1 MFHNEN
7 MLINYFKSLRPHHW
21 VKNGFIF
28 QPLFFAQRFGD
39 LVALLSC
46 ATVFLGFSLVA
57 SSIYVINDI
66 KDMEQDRLHP
76 RKCKRPIASGAVT
89 IHQGMILAAISLI
102 FGLAITGFGVK
113 NIMLTGVVVF
123 YFLMNL
129 AYTLRLKRYAIID
142 VMIIAVGFVLRI
154 MVGGIAADVEL
165 SSWIILMTFLLAMF
179 LGFAKRRDDVL
190 IIKNGGIKARE
201 NIVRYNESFI
211 DSVLIMTAAITIV
224 AYIMYCMSP
233 EVVQRMGSDKL
244 YITSIFVIA
253 GIIRYLQRTMVDE
266 TSGNPTKLMM
276 SDRFLQLTVIC
287 WIAAFV
293 VIIYA
298 GKFFS

>member
-1 MFHNEN
+1 M
-7 MLINYFKSLRPHHW
+7 INYFKSLRPHHW

-28 QPLFFAQRFGD
+28 LPLFFAQRFGD
-39 LVALLSC
+39 LAALLNC
-46 ATVFLGFSLVA
+46 AIVFLGFSLVA
-57 SSIYVINDI
+57 SSIYIINDI
-66 KDMEQDRLHP
+66 KDIEQDKLHP

-89 IHQGMILAAISLI
+89 TRQGMILSALSLLS
-102 FGLAITGFGVK
+102 GLAIVGFGMQNVL
-113 NIMLTGVVVF
+113 LTGVVFF

-142 VMIIAVGFVLRI
+142 VMIIAIGFVLRI
-154 MVGGIAADVEL
+154 MVGGIAVDVEL

-190 IIKNGGIKARE
+190 IIKNGGIQARE
-201 NIVRYNESFI
+201 NIVRYNEGFI
-211 DSVLIMTAAITIV
+211 DSVLVMTAAITIV

-233 EVVQRMGSDKL
+233 EVEQRMGSDKV

-266 TSGNPTKLMM
+266 TSGNPTRLMM
-276 SDRFLQLTVIC
+276 SDRFLQLIVIG
-287 WIAAFV
+287 WIFAFV
-293 VIIYA
+293 VIIYIS
-298 GKFFS
+298 KYFS

>member
-1 MFHNEN
+1 M
-7 MLINYFKSLRPHHW
+7 INYFKSLRPHHW

-28 QPLFFAQRFGD
+28 LPLFFAQRFGD
-39 LVALLSC
+39 LAALLNC
-46 ATVFLGFSLVA
+46 AIVFLGFSLVA
-57 SSIYVINDI
+57 SSIYIINDI
-66 KDMEQDRLHP
+66 KDMEQDKLHP

-89 IHQGMILAAISLI
+89 IRQGMILSALSLLA
-102 FGLAITGFGVK
+102 GLAIAGFGMQNVLL
-113 NIMLTGVVVF
+113 IGVVFF

-142 VMIIAVGFVLRI
+142 VMIIAIGFVLRI

-165 SSWIILMTFLLAMF
+165 SSWIILMTFLLALF

-190 IIKNGGIKARE
+190 IIKKGGIQPRE
-201 NIVRYNESFI
+201 NIVRYNEGFI
-211 DSVLIMTAAITIV
+211 DSVLVMTAAITIV

-233 EVVQRMGSDKL
+233 EVEQRMGSDKV

-266 TSGNPTKLMM
+266 TSGNSTRLMM
-276 SDRFLQLTVIC
+276 SDRFFTIDHHRLDFRLC
-287 WIAAFV
+287 RDH
-293 VIIYA
+293 IYQ
-298 GKFFS
+298 